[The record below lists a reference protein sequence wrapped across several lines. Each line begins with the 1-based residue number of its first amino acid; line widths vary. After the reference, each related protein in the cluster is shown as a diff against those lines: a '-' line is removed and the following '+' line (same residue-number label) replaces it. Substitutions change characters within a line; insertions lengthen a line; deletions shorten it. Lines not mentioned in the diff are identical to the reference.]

1 MGLTTL
7 DIIYLT
13 PTIPAHNAKIVAVDQ
28 AIASGGPAT
37 NAAVTFS
44 HLGNQAILVGV
55 IGNHP
60 ISQII
65 RADLESHEI
74 EMIDL
79 DPDRH
84 EAPPVSS
91 IMVTQ
96 ATGERAVISINALKS
111 QAPAHL
117 LPPDIAV
124 TSPAHAKPGL
134 SRQLPVTSYEL
145 PGNMLGKLQSES
157 RLEDNAPTSSNSLWC
172 LNRPRDC
179 YILKDITIVL
189 IDGHQMAVSRAIA
202 LEAKKSQIPVVL
214 DGGSWK
220 PGLEEVLPFVDYA
233 ICSANFQPPNCHN
246 QGDVF
251 TYLSQIGIPHIAITQ
266 GEKPIQYLTNSER
279 GELGVPQIQ
288 PVDTLGAGDIFH
300 GAFCH
305 YICHQDFIPALG
317 AAAKIA
323 SHSCQFF
330 GTRQLKTSPRLC
342 ASA

>member
-13 PTIPAHNAKIVAVDQ
+13 PTIPAQNAKIVAVDQ

-55 IGNHP
+55 VGNHP
-60 ISQII
+60 VSQII
-65 RADLESHEI
+65 RADLESYEI
-74 EMIDL
+74 EILDL
-79 DPDRH
+79 NPERH

-117 LPPDIAV
+117 LPPDI
-124 TSPAHAKPGL
+124 
-134 SRQLPVTSYEL
+134 
-145 PGNMLGKLQSES
+145 
-157 RLEDNAPTSSNSLWC
+157 
-172 LNRPRDC
+172 
-179 YILKDITIVL
+179 LKDITIVL
-189 IDGHQMAVSRAIA
+189 IDGHQMAVSRAMA
-202 LEAKKSQIPVVL
+202 QKATKSQIPVVL

-233 ICSANFQPPNCHN
+233 ICSANFQPPK
-246 QGDVF
+246 GDVF

-279 GELGVPQIQ
+279 GELAVPQIKA
-288 PVDTLGAGDIFH
+288 VDTLGAGDIFH

-305 YICHQDFIPALG
+305 YICHQDFIPALR

-330 GTRQLKTSPRLC
+330 GTRQLKTSRLFGVG
-342 ASA
+342 

>member
-13 PTIPAHNAKIVAVDQ
+13 PTIPAQNAKIVAVDQ
-28 AIASGGPAT
+28 AITSGGPAT

-44 HLGNQAILVGV
+44 HLGNKAILVGV
-55 IGNHP
+55 VGNHP
-60 ISQII
+60 VSQII

-74 EMIDL
+74 EILDL
-79 DPDRH
+79 NPERH

-96 ATGERAVISINALKS
+96 TTGERAVISINALKS

-117 LPPDIAV
+117 LPPDI
-124 TSPAHAKPGL
+124 
-134 SRQLPVTSYEL
+134 
-145 PGNMLGKLQSES
+145 
-157 RLEDNAPTSSNSLWC
+157 
-172 LNRPRDC
+172 
-179 YILKDITIVL
+179 LKDITIIL
-189 IDGHQMAVSRAIA
+189 IDGHQMAVSRAMA
-202 LEAKKSQIPVVL
+202 QKAKRSQIPVVL

-220 PGLEEVLPFVDYA
+220 PGLEEVLPFVNYA
-233 ICSANFQPPNCHN
+233 ICSANFQPPK
-246 QGDVF
+246 GDVF

-305 YICHQDFIPALG
+305 CICHQDFIPALR

-330 GTRQLKTSPRLC
+330 GTRQWLQ
-342 ASA
+342 